1 MIRRD
6 ILFFIGIIMWGVNLL
21 FIHPTYNTS
30 TDIYVHM
37 TICTILLVLYMF
49 IILLLEIFS
58 EKVKNWNNKKV
69 F

>member
-1 MIRRD
+1 
-6 ILFFIGIIMWGVNLL
+6 MWGVNLL